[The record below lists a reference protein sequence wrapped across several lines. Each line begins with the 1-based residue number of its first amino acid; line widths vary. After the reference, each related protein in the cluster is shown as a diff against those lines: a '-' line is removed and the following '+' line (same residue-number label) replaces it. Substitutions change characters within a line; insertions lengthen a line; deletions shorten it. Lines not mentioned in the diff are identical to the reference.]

1 MLRFLEA
8 HRFTPFDA
16 ITYLLY
22 IDEHLKLWCIICLIN
37 KIRKECSGS
46 TLLNFDQVRV
56 NC

>member
-8 HRFTPFDA
+8 YRFTPFDA

-37 KIRKECSGS
+37 QIRKEFSGS
-46 TLLNFDQVRV
+46 TLLNFDQLRI